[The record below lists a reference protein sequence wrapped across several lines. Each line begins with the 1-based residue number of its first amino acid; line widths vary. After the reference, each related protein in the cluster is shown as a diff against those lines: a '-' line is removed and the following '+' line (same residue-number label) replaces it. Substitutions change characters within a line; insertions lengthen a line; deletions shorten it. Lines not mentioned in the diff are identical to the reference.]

1 MKPVLIVALLA
12 LTAWSKAWAGPSYV
26 IGVEALNYYPHY
38 SNQDGRFGGFAR
50 EVLDAFARSK
60 GYSFEYQP
68 LPVARLYE
76 SFFNGVLDFKYPD
89 NPDWQEGRRR
99 DKTIRYS
106 APVASYIDGVLVLPA
121 HKGKGI
127 QHLATLGTVRG
138 FTPWAY
144 LGLIE
149 QGRLKVQEVTNFQ
162 QSLQQGILSRVDGVY
177 MNVDVGRYQLENAL
191 QQPGALVFDE
201 ALPHTQGAY
210 RLSSMKHATV
220 IEQFNA
226 FLEQNAVEVRILK
239 DKYGLQ

>member
-12 LTAWSKAWAGPSYV
+12 LTGWFKAWAGPSYV

-38 SNQDGRFGGFAR
+38 SNQDDRFGGFAR
-50 EVLDAFARSK
+50 EVLDAFAQTK
-60 GYSFEYQP
+60 GYSVEYRP

-76 SFFNGVLDFKYPD
+76 SFFSGALDFKYPD
-89 NPDWQEGRRR
+89 NPDWQEARRR
-99 DKTIRYS
+99 GKTIRYS
-106 APVASYIDGVLVLPA
+106 DPVANYIDGVLVLPA

-127 QHLATLGTVRG
+127 EHLATLGTVRG

-149 QGRLKVQEVTNFQ
+149 QGRLKVQAVTNFR

-177 MNVDVGRYQLENAL
+177 MNVDVGRYQLVNVL
-191 QQPGALVFDE
+191 KQPGALVFDE

-210 RLSSMKHATV
+210 RLSSIMHAPV
-220 IEQFNA
+220 IDEFNA
-226 FLEQNAVEVRILK
+226 FLKHNAAEVRTLK